1 MAGTKNPNR
10 LENESA
16 HSVSFKYCTILSHHI
31 RIYHTYMN
39 SINMSRGYVYEKRI
53 FPIVLKEIQ
62 GGARS
67 APSCILYTLYMYCRM
82 TVMQSRID
90 RFFFLQWCFWVWYIC
105 LASDICK
112 KIDEKL
118 LSKIIPAYRIH
129 GYFGPPFFSLSY
141 SCKLFRPVLNSTRHR

>member
-1 MAGTKNPNR
+1 MENLNLWFWIPIHVYKNCEYPTGKSDYFFLKYLSLSAGTKSKKKKKKNR

-16 HSVSFKYCTILSHHI
+16 HSVSFKYRTVLSYHI

-39 SINMSRGYVYEKRI
+39 SIYMSREYVYEKRI

-90 RFFFLQWCFWVWYIC
+90 RFFFY
-105 LASDICK
+105 SDV
-112 KIDEKL
+112 
-118 LSKIIPAYRIH
+118 
-129 GYFGPPFFSLSY
+129 FGFGIF
-141 SCKLFRPVLNSTRHR
+141 V